1 MDLLREQLAQFRHLR
16 APEHESGGRSP
27 RTVQNTW
34 GGWTEVYPLVETLQ
48 EVGDESEEEYNSD
61 SEARDA
67 WISEVSD
74 PTHVENSGVSLT
86 GRYCT

>member
-1 MDLLREQLAQFRHLR
+1 M
-16 APEHESGGRSP
+16 
-27 RTVQNTW
+27 
-34 GGWTEVYPLVETLQ
+34 ETLQ